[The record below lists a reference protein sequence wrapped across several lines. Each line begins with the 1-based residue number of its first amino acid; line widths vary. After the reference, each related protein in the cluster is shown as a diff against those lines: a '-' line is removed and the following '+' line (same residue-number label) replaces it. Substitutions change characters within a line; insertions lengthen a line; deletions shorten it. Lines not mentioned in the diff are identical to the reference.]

1 MPPTM
6 FLKEEDL
13 RRRNWNKIEMVYTNA
28 CKDALH
34 MHGNTKQEFF
44 TQKSNF
50 KDPAAASH
58 FFKFSVQKV
67 LWFCLRKQRKEVCRV
82 VGLCTQSSV
91 TREPTIQQNHPK
103 IGR

>member
-50 KDPAAASH
+50 KDPAAVNH
-58 FFKFSVQKV
+58 FFLQIFSPQSRR
-67 LWFCLRKQRKEVCRV
+67 FC
-82 VGLCTQSSV
+82 GLV
-91 TREPTIQQNHPK
+91 
-103 IGR
+103 